1 MAKTPKPDQARAGY
15 AGEAWFGSGRLKEQ
29 KDARVSANNRPNP
42 QGETMPPRHL
52 PDPLDSI
59 RTEIDTG
66 AGRIAC
72 YSGRSGTPEK
82 EKTPLLLIHSVN
94 AAASAFEVKPL
105 FDHYKQIRPVY
116 ALDLPGFGQSE
127 RSDRAYTI
135 RVMVDAI
142 QSVVAKISLKHA
154 LPIDAMALS
163 LSCEFLARAGVEDP
177 ARFRSLALISP
188 TGFEGRARDE
198 SGGTRGKEW
207 MRRSL
212 NCPLWSSRLF
222 SAMTVKPVIRK
233 FLEKTWGSKAID
245 QPLLN
250 YAYQSAHQ
258 PGAEHAPYYFVSGHL
273 FSKDILRVYQALE
286 LPVWMVRGTRGD
298 FVDYHHATRLKDRE
312 NWTFDIFDSGAFP
325 QYEKLPELVGSYE
338 RFLEIALR
346 FRNQET
352 ASRKAPL
359 QIAN

>member
-1 MAKTPKPDQARAGY
+1 
-15 AGEAWFGSGRLKEQ
+15 
-29 KDARVSANNRPNP
+29 
-42 QGETMPPRHL
+42 
-52 PDPLDSI
+52 
-59 RTEIDTG
+59 
-66 AGRIAC
+66 
-72 YSGRSGTPEK
+72 
-82 EKTPLLLIHSVN
+82 
-94 AAASAFEVKPL
+94 
-105 FDHYKQIRPVY
+105 
-116 ALDLPGFGQSE
+116 
-127 RSDRAYTI
+127 
-135 RVMVDAI
+135 
-142 QSVVAKISLKHA
+142 
-154 LPIDAMALS
+154 
-163 LSCEFLARAGVEDP
+163 
-177 ARFRSLALISP
+177 
-188 TGFEGRARDE
+188 
-198 SGGTRGKEW
+198 

-312 NWTFDIFDSGAFP
+312 NWTFDIFNSGAFP

-338 RFLEIALR
+338 RFLEIALQIPKPGDGESESPLADCELVERYTSAKTSDRPHTMQPARVRRRYAGVGQGATQAQRSFWQGR
-346 FRNQET
+346 FGAVGMDEGHLAQPLRYVSLNPLRARSVERAQDWRWSSTRAHLRGILHAGRCVCKSHRREQRVIT
-352 ASRKAPL
+352 TTPPTGRLRPLATTRMVTLFKFGSRPTG
-359 QIAN
+359 